1 MYSLKGHRFH
11 CPALV
16 QSISGEEKADALA
29 KNAANNPCDPPCSSN
44 SFNVGSHI
52 VPDASSSSRAGVSL
66 ILIVCRD
73 AQPTALI
80 LPNRAYLLASGHHQR
95 RSRPQTAPRRAVART
110 LFLTSAV
117 LPNVFRTRLPRTQKY
132 LCLFGGSDLGSV
144 MMCSD
149 KAGSKE
155 SDALMVGRLF
165 EFWGHFLVSNVS
177 LCNYSVSRH
186 LSITTTIPRGGK

>member
-1 MYSLKGHRFH
+1 MLVSNPVYSLKGHRFH

-117 LPNVFRTRLPRTQKY
+117 LPNVFRRAAARAAAAAAADGDGT
-132 LCLFGGSDLGSV
+132 
-144 MMCSD
+144 
-149 KAGSKE
+149 AGLQGKCAGEGEAREAEASE
-155 SDALMVGRLF
+155 GELQGEVQ
-165 EFWGHFLVSNVS
+165 H
-177 LCNYSVSRH
+177 
-186 LSITTTIPRGGK
+186 RGEQLE